1 MTEDEAQAW
10 LRDRLDV
17 SRETMARLDAYREMV
32 IEESA
37 HQNLISAATI
47 PHFWARH
54 IVDSAQLLGMAAST
68 VRPEPFDFAQEN
80 PVEGPER
87 GLMRFDR
94 LSAHGGSGIWLDL
107 GSGAGLPGI
116 VVAILSDAPI
126 LLVEERRKRHEFLS
140 RAVDVLSL
148 PHAQIYGCR
157 LELVPSQIV
166 SVITARAFA
175 PLPKLFALAQRF
187 SRNETVWL
195 LPKGKSGEEEL
206 ENARASWQ
214 GVFHVEQSVTDA
226 EAAIIVAR
234 GVHQGKRRR

>member
-1 MTEDEAQAW
+1 VTEDEAQGW

-17 SRETMARLDAYREMV
+17 SRETLEQLDAYREMV

-54 IVDSAQLLGMAAST
+54 IVDSAQLLGMAATHTGDVNRS
-68 VRPEPFDFAQEN
+68 
-80 PVEGPER
+80 
-87 GLMRFDR
+87 
-94 LSAHGGSGIWLDL
+94 WLDL

-116 VVAILSDAPI
+116 VLAILSDSPI

-140 RAVDVLSL
+140 RAAELLSL

-157 LELVPSQIV
+157 LELVPSQIA

-226 EAAIIVAR
+226 DAAIIVAHS
-234 GVHQGKRRR
+234 VHQGKRRR

>member
-1 MTEDEAQAW
+1 VTEDEAQGW

-17 SRETMARLDAYREMV
+17 SRETLERLDAYREMV
-32 IEESA
+32 IEEST

-54 IVDSAQLLGMAAST
+54 LVDSAQLLLHSGTSLLGVPLPQPAEVRGHPIGMSPTATASRT
-68 VRPEPFDFAQEN
+68 
-80 PVEGPER
+80 
-87 GLMRFDR
+87 
-94 LSAHGGSGIWLDL
+94 WLDL

-116 VVAILSDAPI
+116 VLAILSDTPI

-140 RAVDVLSL
+140 RAVDVLAL
-148 PHAQIYGCR
+148 PHARVYGCR

-214 GVFHVEQSVTDA
+214 GVFHVEQSVTDTD
-226 EAAIIVAR
+226 AAIIVAR

>member
-17 SRETMARLDAYREMV
+17 SRETLARLDAYREMV
-32 IEESA
+32 IEEST

-54 IVDSAQLLGMAAST
+54 IVDSTQLLGMAAST
-68 VRPEPFDFAQEN
+68 IRPE

-87 GLMRFDR
+87 VAMRFDR
-94 LSAHGGSGIWLDL
+94 LSVNGDSGIWLDL

-116 VVAILSDAPI
+116 VLAILSDSPI

-140 RAVDVLSL
+140 RAVDVLAL
-148 PHAQIYGCR
+148 PHARVYGCR